1 MDRLPDARK
10 VRKSHSQEWLCYENR
25 SLTDFFR
32 SLLKPCPTKISTV
45 ATRDLNPILL
55 KQRFYILT
63 CGMRYTPPR
72 PTKIHSLTYRNLMH
86 DAKRGSLKELALF
99 FLRLGVTAFGGPAA
113 HIAIMEDELVR
124 RRKWLSREKFLDLL
138 GASNLIPGPSSS
150 ELAIH
155 IGYLRAGWAGL
166 LVGGACFVLPAAI
179 LVGIIAWAYVRFG
192 QLPAVAA
199 LLYGVKPVV
208 IAVILQALWG
218 LGRTAVKS
226 WLLAIAG
233 MACLV
238 LTLVQVN
245 VLLILFGMGAIVAGI
260 RALTRNRTPNENA
273 PGALPLISTWGGVR
287 AGLARIFPWVG
298 ATGVAAV
305 IPGMW
310 PLFLVFLRIGSIVFG
325 SGYVLLAFLRA
336 DLVVHRAWVTDAQLV
351 DAVAIGQVTPGPVFT
366 TATFLGYL
374 LRGPVGALVATIGIF
389 LPAFVLVAISGPLIP
404 LIRRS
409 ATAGAFL
416 DGVNVA
422 SLALMA
428 SVSYQLGRSAIVDWV
443 TISLAMASAV
453 LLLRFRINSAW
464 LVLGGALLGISAR
477 LAGMG

>member
-1 MDRLPDARK
+1 M
-10 VRKSHSQEWLCYENR
+10 
-25 SLTDFFR
+25 
-32 SLLKPCPTKISTV
+32 
-45 ATRDLNPILL
+45 
-55 KQRFYILT
+55 
-63 CGMRYTPPR
+63 
-72 PTKIHSLTYRNLMH
+72 
-86 DAKRGSLKELALF
+86 KELALF
-99 FLRLGVTAFGGPAA
+99 FLRLGITAFGGPAA

-138 GASNLIPGPSSS
+138 GASSLIPGPSSS

-166 LVGGACFVLPAAI
+166 VIGGTCFISPAAI

-192 QLPAVAA
+192 HLPAVAA

-226 WLLAIAG
+226 WLLAMAG
-233 MACLV
+233 AICV
-238 LTLVQVN
+238 TLSFAQVN
-245 VLLILFGMGAIVAGI
+245 VLAILFGAGAALAGLHALSKSRTEKHVAGT
-260 RALTRNRTPNENA
+260 LT
-273 PGALPLISTWGGVR
+273 LISAWRGAR
-287 AGLARIFPWVG
+287 AGLARIFPWAG

-305 IPGMW
+305 VPGMW

-374 LRGPVGALVATIGIF
+374 LRGPAGALVATVGIF
-389 LPAFVLVAISGPLIP
+389 LPAFILVAISGPLIP

-409 ATAGAFL
+409 TTASAFL

-428 SVSYQLGRSAIVDWV
+428 AVSYQLGRSAIVDWLTAALV
-443 TISLAMASAV
+443 IASAV

-464 LVLGGALLGISAR
+464 LVLGGAVIGITAR
-477 LAGMG
+477 LVKGG

>member
-1 MDRLPDARK
+1 VLQIHWMRGCLVRKFPRMSDLEQSQTGTPDA
-10 VRKSHSQEWLCYENR
+10 
-25 SLTDFFR
+25 
-32 SLLKPCPTKISTV
+32 
-45 ATRDLNPILL
+45 
-55 KQRFYILT
+55 
-63 CGMRYTPPR
+63 
-72 PTKIHSLTYRNLMH
+72 
-86 DAKRGSLKELALF
+86 AKRGSLKELALF
-99 FLRLGVTAFGGPAA
+99 FLRLGITAFGGPAA

-138 GASNLIPGPSSS
+138 GASSLIPGPSSS

-155 IGYLRAGWAGL
+155 IGYLRGGWAGL
-166 LVGGACFVLPAAI
+166 LVGGACFIFPAAI
-179 LVGIIAWAYVRFG
+179 LVGLIAWAYVRFG
-192 QLPAVAA
+192 HLPAVAA

-226 WLLAIAG
+226 RVLAIAG
-233 MACLV
+233 ALCV
-238 LTLVQVN
+238 ALTFAQVN
-245 VLLILFGMGAIVAGI
+245 VLLILFGTGAILASI
-260 RALTRNRTPNENA
+260 HALSRNRPVNQKAAGVPTLVSA
-273 PGALPLISTWGGVR
+273 WRGARPVV
-287 AGLARIFPWVG
+287 ARIFPWAG

-374 LRGPVGALVATIGIF
+374 LRGPVGGLVATVGIF
-389 LPAFVLVAISGPLIP
+389 LPAFILVALSGPLIP
-404 LIRRS
+404 LLRRS

-428 SVSYQLGRSAIVDWV
+428 AVSYQLGRAAIVDWV
-443 TISLAMASAV
+443 TIGLAMASAV

-464 LVLGGALLGISAR
+464 LVLGGAVVGIAAR
-477 LAGMG
+477 LVRGG

>member
-1 MDRLPDARK
+1 MADLEPNQIAASDA
-10 VRKSHSQEWLCYENR
+10 
-25 SLTDFFR
+25 
-32 SLLKPCPTKISTV
+32 
-45 ATRDLNPILL
+45 
-55 KQRFYILT
+55 
-63 CGMRYTPPR
+63 
-72 PTKIHSLTYRNLMH
+72 
-86 DAKRGSLKELALF
+86 AKRGSLKEVALF

-138 GASNLIPGPSSS
+138 GASSIIPGPSSS

-166 LVGGACFVLPAAI
+166 VVGGACFIFPAAI

-192 QLPAVAA
+192 HLPAVAGV
-199 LLYGVKPVV
+199 LYGVKPVV
-208 IAVILQALWG
+208 IAVIVQALWG

-226 WLLAIAG
+226 WLLAVAG
-233 MACLV
+233 VICVALSV
-238 LTLVQVN
+238 AQVN
-245 VLLILFGMGAIVAGI
+245 VLAILFGAGAVLAGI
-260 RALTRNRTPNENA
+260 RALSGNR
-273 PGALPLISTWGGVR
+273 PGNRRAAGSLTLISVWRGAR
-287 AGLARIFPWVG
+287 AALLKIFPWAG
-298 ATGVAAV
+298 AAGVAVV

-310 PLFLVFLRIGSIVFG
+310 ALFLVFVRIGSIVFG

-374 LRGPVGALVATIGIF
+374 LRGPLGALVATIGIF
-389 LPAFVLVAISGPLIP
+389 LPAFVLVAVSGPLIP

-428 SVSYQLGRSAIVDWV
+428 AVSYQLGRSAIVDGL
-443 TISLAMASAV
+443 TIALAIASVV
-453 LLLRFRINSAW
+453 LLLRFRVNSAW
-464 LVLGGALLGISAR
+464 LVLGGAAIGIAAR
-477 LAGMG
+477 LARGG

>member
-1 MDRLPDARK
+1 M
-10 VRKSHSQEWLCYENR
+10 S
-25 SLTDFFR
+25 
-32 SLLKPCPTKISTV
+32 
-45 ATRDLNPILL
+45 DLEQN
-55 KQRFYILT
+55 QT
-63 CGMRYTPPR
+63 GTP
-72 PTKIHSLTYRNLMH
+72 NE
-86 DAKRGSLKELALF
+86 AKRESLRELALF

-138 GASNLIPGPSSS
+138 GASSLIPGPSSS

-166 LVGGACFVLPAAI
+166 VVGGACFISPAAI
-179 LVGIIAWAYVRFG
+179 LVGIIARAYVRFG
-192 QLPAVAA
+192 HLPAVAA

-218 LGRTAVKS
+218 LGRTAVKN
-226 WLLAIAG
+226 WVLAIAG
-233 MACLV
+233 ALGV
-238 LTLVQVN
+238 ALSFAQVN
-245 VLLILFGMGAIVAGI
+245 VLLILFGTGAILAGI
-260 RALTRNRTPNENA
+260 HALSRTSAGNPKTA
-273 PGALPLISTWGGVR
+273 GGLALISAWRGMRT
-287 AGLARIFPWVG
+287 GLARIFPWAG

-325 SGYVLLAFLRA
+325 SGYVLLAFLRV

-374 LRGPVGALVATIGIF
+374 LRGPVGAVVATVGIF
-389 LPAFVLVAISGPLIP
+389 LPAFILVAVSGPLIP
-404 LIRRS
+404 LLRRS
-409 ATAGAFL
+409 KTAGAFL

-428 SVSYQLGRSAIVDWV
+428 AVSYELGRSALVDWV
-443 TISLAMASAV
+443 TAGLAILSAV
-453 LLLRFRINSAW
+453 MLLRFRINSAW
-464 LVLGGALLGISAR
+464 LVLGGAIAGIAAR
-477 LAGMG
+477 MIRGG

>member
-1 MDRLPDARK
+1 MPDLEQIQTGTQGAA
-10 VRKSHSQEWLCYENR
+10 E
-25 SLTDFFR
+25 
-32 SLLKPCPTKISTV
+32 
-45 ATRDLNPILL
+45 
-55 KQRFYILT
+55 
-63 CGMRYTPPR
+63 
-72 PTKIHSLTYRNLMH
+72 
-86 DAKRGSLKELALF
+86 RGSLKELAFF

-124 RRKWLSREKFLDLL
+124 RRKWLSRETFLDLL
-138 GASNLIPGPSSS
+138 GASSLIPGPSSS

-166 LVGGACFVLPAAI
+166 LIGGACFIFPAAI
-179 LVGIIAWAYVRFG
+179 IVGCIAWAYVRFG
-192 QLPAVAA
+192 HLPAVAA

-218 LGRTAVKS
+218 LGRAAVKS
-226 WLLAIAG
+226 WYLATAG
-233 MACLV
+233 MLCVV
-238 LTLVQVN
+238 LSFAQVN
-245 VLLILFGMGAIVAGI
+245 VLLILFGTGAILAGI
-260 RALTRNRTPNENA
+260 HALSQNRAGNQKTTGALTLVSVWR
-273 PGALPLISTWGGVR
+273 GVR
-287 AGLARIFPWVG
+287 AGLARIFPWAG
-298 ATGVAAV
+298 ATGAAAV

-336 DLVVHRAWVTDAQLV
+336 DLVVHHAWVTDAQLV

-374 LRGPVGALVATIGIF
+374 LRGPVGALVSTVGIF
-389 LPAFVLVAISGPLIP
+389 LPAFILVAISGPLIP
-404 LIRRS
+404 LLRRS

-428 SVSYQLGRSAIVDWV
+428 AVSYQLGRSAIVDWL
-443 TISLAMASAV
+443 TIALAIASVV

-464 LVLGGALLGISAR
+464 LVLGGAILGIATR
-477 LAGMG
+477 LVRGG

>member
-1 MDRLPDARK
+1 MFYYYSEKRCIARYAFALQE
-10 VRKSHSQEWLCYENR
+10 KSINGRTRARAATIAGQP
-25 SLTDFFR
+25 
-32 SLLKPCPTKISTV
+32 KTKSWIAERVS
-45 ATRDLNPILL
+45 A
-55 KQRFYILT
+55 
-63 CGMRYTPPR
+63 
-72 PTKIHSLTYRNLMH
+72 
-86 DAKRGSLKELALF
+86 F

-138 GASNLIPGPSSS
+138 GASSLIPGPSSS

-166 LVGGACFVLPAAI
+166 LLGGVCFIFPAAI
-179 LVGIIAWAYVRFG
+179 LVGTIAWAYVRFG
-192 QLPAVAA
+192 HMPAVGA

-218 LGRTAVKS
+218 LGRTAVKN
-226 WLLAIAG
+226 WTLAVAG
-233 MACLV
+233 AACLLLSLAKLNV
-238 LTLVQVN
+238 V
-245 VLLILFGMGAIVAGI
+245 VLLFGTGAVVACLHALFNKSVEPQKTGCAAVFISFARGT
-260 RALTRNRTPNENA
+260 RAA
-273 PGALPLISTWGGVR
+273 
-287 AGLARIFPWVG
+287 LARFFPW
-298 ATGVAAV
+298 ASTTVAVAV
-305 IPGMW
+305 VPGIW
-310 PLFLVFLRIGSIVFG
+310 ELFLVFVRIGSIVFG

-336 DLVVHRAWVTDAQLV
+336 DLVVHRGWVTDAQLV

-374 LRGPVGALVATIGIF
+374 LRGPAGALAATVGIF
-389 LPAFVLVAISGPLIP
+389 LPAFILVAISGPLIP
-404 LIRRS
+404 LIRKS

-428 SVSYQLGRSAIVDWV
+428 AVSYQLARSTIVDWL
-443 TISLAMASAV
+443 TLALAVASFV

-464 LVLGGALLGISAR
+464 LVFGGAAVGIAMMVVR
-477 LAGMG
+477 AH